1 MIDKHTNIATALL
14 GQIKAR
20 GLDEYYA
27 IEEDLLTGKG
37 DKAAVMGLLAATG
50 RGTPEDKLRLAII
63 HIMAQ
68 TEPMTPADAE
78 ALEGALRASGAEASA
93 LGFIKRMASV
103 NASLSAHNPG
113 GGVGAGDSQGN
124 LLDWADKLYGQS
136 INAVTKGVKS
146 LLSGGRQM
154 AVAQAVEALMANQPS
169 PETEEFAYFDPKGA
183 PTGGRAPSG
192 GGGGSVAYHNAIVFV
207 AGGGNYL
214 EYQGLQ
220 ELANRDKNG
229 GTGGLASGLGGM
241 GGSRGGDVPKSV
253 VYGTTEFVT
262 GGEFITQLAL
272 LGKRT
277 GH

>member
-93 LGFIKRMASV
+93 R
-103 NASLSAHNPG
+103 G
-113 GGVGAGDSQGN
+113 G
-124 LLDWADKLYGQS
+124 W
-136 INAVTKGVKS
+136 
-146 LLSGGRQM
+146 
-154 AVAQAVEALMANQPS
+154 AQAA
-169 PETEEFAYFDPKGA
+169 D
-183 PTGGRAPSG
+183 RARVATATARRRR
-192 GGGGSVAYHNAIVFV
+192 GGSA
-207 AGGGNYL
+207 
-214 EYQGLQ
+214 
-220 ELANRDKNG
+220 
-229 GTGGLASGLGGM
+229 
-241 GGSRGGDVPKSV
+241 
-253 VYGTTEFVT
+253 
-262 GGEFITQLAL
+262 FIR
-272 LGKRT
+272 RT
-277 GH
+277 GPA